1 MKNCINHPERKAIS
15 VCHNCGKEYCKL
27 CLVEGQEHY
36 YCKDPL
42 CQEALKKEQPPILP
56 SQIVC
61 PKCSTATEPSKEERR
76 TGKFHCPQCEL
87 FIDYNFDPPK
97 ILEPESYTELF
108 PSMNQGDIALIRS
121 VFDDAQINYYVTGQ
135 NFLSVEPLAVPAR
148 FFVLSNQVEEAKELL
163 KDFKLHIFGASDRND
178 MKE

>member
-15 VCHNCGKEYCKL
+15 VCHVCGKEYCEL
-27 CLVEGQEHY
+27 CLVEGKEFY
-36 YCKDPL
+36 YCIDPL
-42 CQEALKKEQPPILP
+42 CQEALKKVQPPILP

-61 PKCSTATEPSKEERR
+61 PNCSTATKPSKEERR
-76 TGKFHCPQCEL
+76 TGKFHCTECEL

-97 ILEPESYTELF
+97 ILEPDKYTELLSSF
-108 PSMNQGDIALIRS
+108 NQGDIALIRS
-121 VFDDAQINYYVTGQ
+121 VFDDAKIEYNVTGQ
-135 NFLSVEPLAVPAR
+135 NFLSVEPLAVPVK

-178 MKE
+178 MEE